1 MEGSNQARE
10 IAIQTLRQFSF
21 LVFEI
26 SANEIITGVWSKDPA
41 ENAAY
46 QDRYLNTPLVDA
58 ANDKFVDITRQYLR
72 HAFETGE
79 QKVIEYHTVFN
90 DIPSRLLIRIMP
102 APYDHGRVL
111 SVIEVIKEG
120 EKTDIVE
127 DKWRIALDATGD
139 GMWDLNTLTGK
150 IFFSQKW
157 HEIFGYSET
166 DITEMDQWNELI
178 HPDDLPAAKKQFD
191 LYLQGLEPAYTA
203 ELRYRCKDG
212 SYKWILSRGVIA
224 AYTDDGKPYRFI
236 GTHKDINIRKLQEK
250 QVEESEKKYK
260 ILFSYSEAMICTHD
274 LEGKLTTINP
284 FINKALGYTQEDL
297 LGKSLADIM
306 PANVRHKFYDEY
318 LPAIKTKGTAEG
330 IMHILTKTQEPKILL
345 YKNYL
350 FSDTENQ
357 PYIIGFAQDI
367 TERIAAE
374 EELKK
379 SVDTFSSAFNH
390 SGVGMA
396 LVSPDGKW
404 LQVNDVLCDIT
415 GYSKN
420 ELMGLTFQ
428 DITHPDDLETD
439 LDMVNRILNREMD
452 KYTLE
457 KRYIAKDGKV
467 IWISLTVSLV
477 WNKDNTP
484 RFFISQ
490 MVDITSRKTL
500 TNELFKKNSELEAAQ
515 QSLIN
520 KIGQLEEL
528 SYIIAHN
535 LRGPV
540 NNINMLTEILKV
552 KNGGNSTDENAL
564 MSSGAFTL
572 DEVVTL
578 ISDAGS
584 SLNASLESLLNIAQ
598 IRINKDIPLDDC
610 DFVWVLEHVISQLK
624 GDIVEKNV
632 TILKDIE
639 IAEIKYPRPYLESI
653 LYNLISNAIKYR
665 DPKKQPVITV
675 TTGMDKGRVFLSVK
689 DNGLGLDLE
698 RYGNRI
704 FKLNQVFHNH
714 HDSKGIG
721 LYMIKTQ
728 IEAMGGKIDVRS
740 KEHEGTE
747 FIVTF

>member
-26 SANEIITGVWSKDPA
+26 SADEIITGVWSKDPA
-41 ENAAY
+41 EDAAY
-46 QDRYLNTPLVDA
+46 QNRYLNNPLVDA
-58 ANDKFVDITRQYLR
+58 ANDKIVDITRQYLR
-72 HAFETGE
+72 HALETGE

-90 DIPSRLLIRIMP
+90 DTPSRLLIRVMP

-139 GMWDLNTLTGK
+139 GMWDFNTLTGK

-178 HPDDLPAAKKQFD
+178 HPDDLPTAKKQFD
-191 LYLQGLEPAYTA
+191 LYLQGLEPVYTA
-203 ELRYRCKDG
+203 EMRYLCKDG

-306 PANVRHKFYDEY
+306 PANLRHKFYDEY
-318 LPAIKTKGTAEG
+318 LPAIKNKGTAEG

-396 LVSPDGKW
+396 LVSPDGNF
-404 LQVNDVLCDIT
+404 LQVNDAVCSIT
-415 GYSKN
+415 GYTKEEFTDLS
-420 ELMGLTFQ
+420 FQ
-428 DITHPDDLETD
+428 DITHPDDLEAD
-439 LDMVNRILNREMD
+439 LELVEKMLKREMD
-452 KYTLE
+452 KYNLE
-457 KRYIAKDGKV
+457 KRYIAKDGKI
-467 IWISLTVSLV
+467 IWVSLTVSLV
-477 WNKDNTP
+477 WNNNNTP

-490 MVDITSRKTL
+490 LVDITARKTL

-552 KNGGNSTDENAL
+552 KNGGSATDENAL

-665 DPKKQPVITV
+665 DPEKQPVITV

-728 IEAMGGKIDVRS
+728 IEALGGKIDVRS